1 MRLFVPLTLAASA
14 VVAFKQLGQDSQ
26 GMAHDQLS
34 MDSAINDLHQV
45 ASAASYGSMTRR
57 LADQGGRGGSSGYR
71 RPSAADVKQRMEQNS
86 RRSIS
91 RTQSLPNIKWRTLL
105 PKPVANN
112 MRRHQAAKRGD
123 SRRLTH
129 QRSA

>member
-57 LADQGGRGGSSGYR
+57 LAPDQGGHGGSSGYR
-71 RPSAADVKQRMEQNS
+71 RPSPADLKQRMEQNS
-86 RRSIS
+86 KRTIT
-91 RTQSLPNIKWRTLL
+91 RTQSLPIIKWRTL

-112 MRRHQAAKRGD
+112 MRQYQEAKGGD